1 MTRPS
6 GRAQIRNPQAESG
19 NRLRYSRLLIPK
31 KASDDALLAILS
43 LHGPLGF
50 ELAGRDLVA
59 YFRGSE
65 AARGASDAL
74 RSRRIRHE
82 LTTDILET
90 DPLELWRAAS
100 RPFPLGR
107 RFWVDPGDP
116 GGAAAPS
123 DRIALSLP
131 ASRAF
136 GTGGHESTRLA
147 LLALEEEDLD
157 EKTVLDVGTGSG
169 ILALAAA
176 ALGARS
182 SVGLDL
188 DADAI
193 FVARDNL
200 RRHPFGKKVSLY
212 AGPLAACAGRFD
224 VVVANMLAEEILPE
238 AGALLARAGKAG
250 RVLLSGLTRESEPAV
265 LDRVRTGKWKLAG
278 RRTEKEWVCLSLTR
292 G

>member
-1 MTRPS
+1 M
-6 GRAQIRNPQAESG
+6 
-19 NRLRYSRLLIPK
+19 IPK

-59 YFRGSE
+59 FFRRSE
-65 AARGASDAL
+65 AARRASDAL

-82 LTTDILET
+82 LTTDIVEP
-90 DPLELWRAAS
+90 DSLELWRAAS
-100 RPFPLGR
+100 RPFLVGR

-116 GGAAAPS
+116 GGAAPPP
-123 DRIALSLP
+123 DRIALFLP

-147 LLALEEEDLD
+147 LLALEEEAL
-157 EKTVLDVGTGSG
+157 EGKTLLDVGTGSG

-176 ALGARS
+176 ALGARRG
-182 SVGLDL
+182 VGLDL

-193 FVARDNL
+193 FVARENL
-200 RRHPFGKKVSLY
+200 GRHSFGKSVSLY

-224 VVVANMLAEEILPE
+224 VVVANMLAKEILPE

-250 RVLLSGLTRESEPAV
+250 RVLLSGLTRESEPVV
-265 LDRVRTGKWKLAG
+265 LDRVRAGKWKLAG